1 MIKIKYEKPSNAFS
15 FTSEDYFTVSNK
27 KLLETSNSQPFQQFT
42 LDINVAYRLMGFKG
56 NILCIGIKSI
66 LKNCKNLPGI
76 FDGFLGGYFGE

>member
-1 MIKIKYEKPSNAFS
+1 MKNLLMHLVLLLRIILQCQI
-15 FTSEDYFTVSNK
+15 K
-27 KLLETSNSQPFQQFT
+27 KLLETSNSQAFQQFT

>member
-27 KLLETSNSQPFQQFT
+27 KLLETSNSHPFQQFT